1 VVTVDPLAK
10 HWGHVVTVKRLTGDG
25 AYGPVLASPTIESAA
40 IDDTSRMV
48 RDASGAEVVSSTT
61 VALPKGTAYI
71 PVGSEVTLPPSHGGR
86 TARVAAV
93 QVADGGGLPTP
104 DHLAI
109 NLE

>member
-1 VVTVDPLAK
+1 MTVDPLAK
-10 HWGHVVTVKRLTGDG
+10 HWGHVVTVRRLTGEG
-25 AYGPVLASPTIESAA
+25 SYGPIFAPATIESAA
-40 IDDTSRMV
+40 IDDSSRMV

-61 VALPKGTAYI
+61 VAMPKGTEYI
-71 PVGSEVTLPPSHGGR
+71 PAGSEVTLPPSHGGR
-86 TARVAAV
+86 TARVTAV